1 MVEQKNMS
9 IISFSPSPKQFMAW
23 EYLTDDITTEIG
35 YGGAAS
41 GGKSYLGC
49 VWITCMCLANPDSA
63 WIIGRKELTNL
74 KRTTLITLF
83 KVFKEFGI
91 SDKQYTYNQQ
101 NNILTFGNGSQIF
114 FLDLGYKPS
123 DPLFTRLGGLELTGG
138 FIDESNEIPYQAIEI
153 LKTRIGRRGTLKPKL
168 LETFNPDKGH
178 VYSRYYK
185 MWKDNTLPEYRKFL
199 QALPNDNPYTSKE
212 YIEQLMNADKVT
224 KERLLFGNFEYDDD
238 PTILIRNDSFE
249 DLWTNTVNTDLK
261 FISADIARF
270 GKDTTRI
277 GLWNG
282 LELTNVWTY
291 EKYDTNQVA
300 DEIKRIAS
308 EQRVPFSQIIIDE
321 DGIGGGVLDNLRGA
335 KGFMGNSVPF
345 PIWDSRTYK
354 FVPANYQNLRN
365 QCYFTLAEYVNNH
378 KMAVRDESVKDII
391 REDFSVIRQKNIDT
405 DGKLSIIS
413 KDEMKKIIGRSPDV
427 SDMMMMRMYFE
438 FKKPTEQRSIEIKA
452 QGFANRRKLRTNQ
465 VE

>member
-1 MVEQKNMS
+1 MS
-9 IISFSPSPKQFMAW
+9 IISFSPSPKQFSAW
-23 EYLTDDITTEIG
+23 EYLNDNITTEIG

-49 VWITCMCLANPDSA
+49 VWITAMCMANPDTG
-63 WIIGRKELTNL
+63 WLIGRKELTNL
-74 KRTTLITLF
+74 KRTTLLTLF

-91 SDKQYTYNQQ
+91 TEKHYTYNQQ
-101 NNILTFGNGSQIF
+101 NNILTFNNGSQIF
-114 FLDLGYKPS
+114 FIDLGYKPS
-123 DPLFTRLGGLELTGG
+123 DPLYTRLGGLELTGA

-153 LKTRIGRRGTLKPKL
+153 LKTRIGRRGEYRPKL

-185 MWKDNTLPEYRKFL
+185 LWKDKTLPEHRQFL

-212 YIEQLMNADKVT
+212 YIEQLQNADKVT

-238 PTILIRNDSFE
+238 PTILIRNDAFE
-249 DLWTNTVNTDLK
+249 DMWTNTVYTETK
-261 FISADIARF
+261 IISVDVARF

-282 LELTNVWTY
+282 LELTKVWTY
-291 EKYDTNQVA
+291 TKYAIDQTA
-300 DEIKRIAS
+300 DEIKRIAN
-308 EQRVPFSQIIIDE
+308 EYRVPFSQIIIDE
-321 DGIGGGVLDNLRGA
+321 DGIGGGVLDLVRGA

-345 PIWDSRTYK
+345 PIWDTRQFK

-365 QCYFTLAEYVNNH
+365 QCYFTLAEYINNH
-378 KMAVRDESVKDII
+378 KIAIKDESIKDIL
-391 REDFSVIRQKNIDT
+391 REDLSVIKQKNIDT

-413 KDEMKKIIGRSPDV
+413 KDDMKEIIGRSPDV

-438 FKKPTEQRSIEIKA
+438 FKKPDEQRRIEIKM
-452 QGFANRRKLRTNQ
+452 QGVANRYKQRTNQ

>member
-1 MVEQKNMS
+1 MTEIN
-9 IISFSPSPKQFMAW
+9 FSPSLKQFKAW
-23 EYLTDDITTEIG
+23 EYLNDDHTTEIG

-49 VWITCMCLANPDSA
+49 VWITAMCMANPDTG
-63 WIIGRKELTNL
+63 WLIGRKELTNL
-74 KRTTLITLF
+74 KRTTLLTLF

-91 SDKQYTYNQQ
+91 SDKHYTYNQQ
-101 NNILTFGNGSQIF
+101 NNILTFNNGSQIF
-114 FLDLGYKPS
+114 FIDLGYKPS
-123 DPLFTRLGGLELTGG
+123 DPLYTRLGGLELTGA

-153 LKTRIGRRGTLKPKL
+153 LKTRLGRRGTGRPKL

-185 MWKDNTLPEYRKFL
+185 LWKDEKLPEHRQFL

-212 YIEQLMNADKVT
+212 YIEQLQNADKVT

-238 PTILIRNDSFE
+238 PTILVRNDAFE
-249 DLWTNTVNTDLK
+249 DMWTNTVDNETK
-261 FISADIARF
+261 IISVDVARF

-282 LELTNVWTY
+282 LELTKVWTY
-291 EKYDTNQVA
+291 EKYAVDQTA

-308 EQRVPFSQIIIDE
+308 EYRVPFSQIIIDE
-321 DGIGGGVLDNLRGA
+321 DGIGGGVLDLVRGA

-345 PIWDSRTYK
+345 PIWDTRQFK
-354 FVPANYQNLRN
+354 FTPANYQNLRN
-365 QCYFTLAEYVNNH
+365 QCYFTLAEYINNH
-378 KMAVRDESVKDII
+378 KIAVRDESIKDIL
-391 REDFSVIRQKNIDT
+391 REDISVIRQKNQDT

-413 KDEMKKIIGRSPDV
+413 KDDMKEIIGRSPDV

-438 FKKPTEQRSIEIKA
+438 FKKPDEQRRIEIKM
-452 QGFANRRKLRTNQ
+452 QGFANRHKHKTNQ

>member
-1 MVEQKNMS
+1 MEINFK
-9 IISFSPSPKQFMAW
+9 PSKKQFEAW

-49 VWITCMCLANPDSA
+49 VWITCMCLANPDTA
-63 WIIGRKELTNL
+63 WLVGRKELTNL
-74 KRTTLITLF
+74 KRTTILTLF

-91 SDKQYTYNQQ
+91 TEKHYQYNQQ

-123 DPLFTRLGGLELTGG
+123 DPLYTRLGGLELTGA
-138 FIDESNEIPYQAIEI
+138 FIDEANEIPYQAIEI
-153 LKTRIGRRGTLKPKL
+153 LKTRLGRRGNFKPKL

-178 VYSRYYK
+178 VYSRYFK
-185 MWKDNTLPEYRKFL
+185 LWKDGKLPEYRKFL
-199 QALPNDNPYTSKE
+199 QALPNDNPYTSRE
-212 YIEQLMNADKVT
+212 YIEQLQNSDLIT

-238 PTILIRNDSFE
+238 PTILIRNDAFE
-249 DLWTNTVNTDLK
+249 DLWTNTVNTETK

-282 LELTNVWTY
+282 LELAKVWTL
-291 EKYDTNQVA
+291 EKYAIDQVA
-300 DEIKRIAS
+300 SEIKRIAS
-308 EQRVPFSQIIIDE
+308 DYRVPFSQIIIDE
-321 DGIGGGVLDNLRGA
+321 DGIGGGVLDLLQGA

-345 PIWDSRTYK
+345 PVWDSRTYK
-354 FVPANYQNLRN
+354 VVPANYLNLRN
-365 QCYFTLAEYVNNH
+365 QCYFTLAEYINNH
-378 KMAVRDESVKDII
+378 KIAVKDETVKETLRI
-391 REDFSVIRQKNIDT
+391 DLSVIRQKNKDN
-405 DGKLSIIS
+405 DGKLAIIS
-413 KDEMKKIIGRSPDV
+413 KEEMKEHIGRSPDV
-427 SDMMMMRMYFE
+427 SDMMMMRMFFE
-438 FKKPTEQRSIEIKA
+438 FKKPQDQRSIEIKA
-452 QGFANRRKLRTNQ
+452 QGIANRHKMRTNQ

>member
-1 MVEQKNMS
+1 MTEIN
-9 IISFSPSPKQFMAW
+9 FSPSAKQWQAW
-23 EYLTDDITTEIG
+23 EYLNDDITTEIG

-49 VWITCMCLANPDSA
+49 VWITCMCLANPDSG
-63 WIIGRKELTNL
+63 WLIGRKELTNL

-91 SDKQYTYNQQ
+91 TEKQYNYNQQ
-101 NNILTFGNGSQIF
+101 NNVLTFGNGSQIF
-114 FLDLGYKPS
+114 FIDLGYKPS
-123 DPLFTRLGGLELTGG
+123 DPLYTRLGGLELTGG

-153 LKTRIGRRGTLKPKL
+153 LKTRIGRRGKLKPKL

-178 VYSRYYK
+178 VYSRYFRP
-185 MWKDNTLPEYRKFL
+185 WKDKTLPEYRQFL
-199 QALPNDNPYTSKE
+199 QALPDDNPYTSKE
-212 YIEQLMNADKVT
+212 YIEQLKNADKIT
-224 KERLLFGNFEYDDD
+224 RERLLYGNFEYDDD
-238 PTILIRNDSFE
+238 PTILIKNDAFE
-249 DLWTNTVNTDLK
+249 DLWTNTVDNNNR
-261 FISADIARF
+261 FISVDVARF

-277 GLWNG
+277 GLWSG
-282 LELTNVWTY
+282 LQLDKVWTFT
-291 EKYDTNQVA
+291 KYAVDQTAEEV
-300 DEIKRIAS
+300 KRIATDY
-308 EQRVPFSQIIIDE
+308 RVPFSQIIIDE
-321 DGIGGGVLDNLRGA
+321 DGVGGGVLDLLRGA

-345 PIWDSRTYK
+345 PVWDSRTYK

-378 KMAVRDESVKDII
+378 KMAIKDETIKETL

-413 KDEMKKIIGRSPDV
+413 KDEMKEIIGRSPDV
-427 SDMMMMRMYFE
+427 SDMLMMRMYFE
-438 FKKPTEQRSIEIKA
+438 FKKPAEQRSIELKA
-452 QGFANRRKLRTNQ
+452 QGVFTKMKNRVNY